1 MAVKYKMCY
10 ITFLSQ
16 TAAYRLKKMA
26 IENGFSVNIVQT
38 PKEISYGGCSYAA
51 RCDCETAT
59 RLSLMCKRK
68 GISYS
73 RIFQEKKDINGR
85 RKYVEI

>member
-1 MAVKYKMCY
+1 MKRCY

-16 TAAYRLKKMA
+16 TASYRFKKMA
-26 IENGFSVNIVQT
+26 LEYGFSVNIVQT

-51 RCDCETAT
+51 RCDCDTAI
-59 RLSLMCKRK
+59 RLSEMCKRK

-73 RIFQEKKDINGR
+73 RIFQEKTDINGR
-85 RKYVEI
+85 RKYIEL

>member
-1 MAVKYKMCY
+1 MCY

-16 TAAYRLKKMA
+16 TAAYRFKKMA
-26 IENGFSVNIVQT
+26 IESGFSVNIVQT

-51 RCDCETAT
+51 RCDINTAT
-59 RLSLMCKRK
+59 RLAEMCERR
-68 GISYS
+68 GIKYS

>member
-1 MAVKYKMCY
+1 MGRCY

-16 TAAYRLKKMA
+16 TAAYRFKRVA
-26 IENGFSVNIVQT
+26 IEYGFSVNIVQT

-51 RCDCETAT
+51 KCDCDTAL
-59 RLSLMCKRK
+59 RLIDVCRRK

-73 RIFQEKKDINGR
+73 KIFQEKADINGR
-85 RKYVEI
+85 RKYIEV